1 MVALARALGHVGCCA
16 LEVKFLALFHRTRR
30 SGSVVLVV
38 VPCPLAWRPL
48 TPPDNQE
55 GGFSR
60 RARAPHPRRRAAPQ
74 PRRRRVPG
82 GSPRARSCVRDM
94 APPSLPSLS
103 SLYLPPTPPKPE
115 TTAARAVG
123 DIAEEAHDAHEA
135 PAHTRTPA
143 AQTLP
148 SGSRVA
154 PRGAITGA
162 RERRRTR
169 PRARGA
175 WRT

>member
-1 MVALARALGHVGCCA
+1 MQKNRGNPN
-16 LEVKFLALFHRTRR
+16 HRT
-30 SGSVVLVV
+30 SKSALVM
-38 VPCPLAWRPL
+38 
-48 TPPDNQE
+48 
-55 GGFSR
+55 GSR
-60 RARAPHPRRRAAPQ
+60 RQRERACVRDAVFSVPSLLAGLASLDTTRQPGGRVSRPARAPHPRRRTAPR

-82 GSPRARSCVRDM
+82 GSPRARSCTRDM
-94 APPSLPSLS
+94 APSSPSLS
-103 SLYLPPTPPKPE
+103 PLYLPSTPPKPE

-123 DIAEEAHDAHEA
+123 DIAEEADDAHEA

-148 SGSRVA
+148 SGSRLA
-154 PRGAITGA
+154 PKGAITGA